1 MTKTSIPLLGSGRRP
16 TAWCINLA
24 CHAPIPAEA
33 VECPE
38 CNEVQTPY
46 LTVTAPREPLDLE
59 TLAACNVCVL
69 RIYQG
74 DTLLEQRVFSMK
86 RMQAALHKIGSDQ
99 YADACALGG
108 DQ

>member
-1 MTKTSIPLLGSGRRP
+1 MNQRLPLRSGLRP

-24 CHAPIPAEA
+24 CHAPIPADA

-46 LTVTAPREPLDLE
+46 LRVTTPRIPLDLG
-59 TLAACNVCVL
+59 TLAACNVGVL

-74 DTLLEQRVFSMK
+74 ETLLEQRVFSM
-86 RMQAALHKIGSDQ
+86 RRVEAALHKIGSER

-108 DQ
+108 EQ